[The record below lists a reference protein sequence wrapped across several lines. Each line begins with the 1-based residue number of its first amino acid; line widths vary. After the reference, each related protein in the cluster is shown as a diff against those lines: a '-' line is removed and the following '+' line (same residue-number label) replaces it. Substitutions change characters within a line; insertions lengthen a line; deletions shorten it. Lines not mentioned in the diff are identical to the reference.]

1 MKKFFAVLPFPIL
14 LSLYACA
21 SSGVEEEELGNKP
34 VGTIDAGE
42 DAAAP
47 RKDSGPA
54 TPPKDSGTG
63 SSSGDAGRDSGTSS
77 SSGGSCSSSGGYNGT
92 GAPQCDGFLKAIL
105 VGADLLGGGGA
116 GFATPVASCN
126 NCDPG
131 GGLNCCYSLTGQDF
145 CVDIEGATGGIPM
158 P

>member
-34 VGTIDAGE
+34 VGALDAGE

-54 TPPKDSGTG
+54 TPAKDSGTG

-77 SSGGSCSSSGGYNGT
+77 SSSSGSSSGNTNGAAPACSSSLELAIGLLNLAGGGGGGIAVEVDSCGDCDPGTTGVNCCYN
-92 GAPQCDGFLKAIL
+92 DGGQNYCIDIDA
-105 VGADLLGGGGA
+105 LGGGG
-116 GFATPVASCN
+116 FP
-126 NCDPG
+126 
-131 GGLNCCYSLTGQDF
+131 
-145 CVDIEGATGGIPM
+145 
-158 P
+158 